1 MNIARKIKTVEA
13 LLNIRQQIVSQGK
26 TIVFTN
32 GCFDIIHRGHVEYLL
47 KARQYGDVL
56 VIGLNSDSSVTRLK
70 GPGRPIMPQ
79 DDRALLLAS
88 LEMVDYVVIFEEST
102 PLRLVELIRPHILVK
117 GGDYPLNNIVGRE
130 IVENSGGKVL
140 TVPLVEGRST
150 TSIIQKIVMLTKQ
163 GLLK

>member
-1 MNIARKIKTVEA
+1 MNIEGKIKTAKELV
-13 LLNIRQQIVSQGK
+13 NIRQMLVNKGK

-47 KARQYGDVL
+47 KARRYGDVL
-56 VIGLNSDSSVTRLK
+56 VIGLNSDESVARLK
-70 GPGRPIMPQ
+70 GSGRPILPQ
-79 DDRALLLAS
+79 EDRALLLAS

-102 PLRLVELIRPHILVK
+102 PLKLIKLIRPHILVK
-117 GGDYPLNNIVGRE
+117 GGDYPFNSIVGRE

-150 TSIIQKIVMLTKQ
+150 TSIIQKIVMLTRQ